1 MTEELSE
8 IHQTLTCFSLGSF
21 LCFVTEPKLYAAVG
35 AVPGILVHPDI
46 DNDYSGST
54 WKAFIQISVMER
66 LLLLILQ
73 LYSESI
79 RMWI

>member
-1 MTEELSE
+1 MIEELSE
-8 IHQTLTCFSLGSF
+8 IHQTLPCFSLGSF
-21 LCFVTEPKLYAAVG
+21 LCFVTEPKPYAAVG
-35 AVPGILVHPDI
+35 AVPSILVYPNI